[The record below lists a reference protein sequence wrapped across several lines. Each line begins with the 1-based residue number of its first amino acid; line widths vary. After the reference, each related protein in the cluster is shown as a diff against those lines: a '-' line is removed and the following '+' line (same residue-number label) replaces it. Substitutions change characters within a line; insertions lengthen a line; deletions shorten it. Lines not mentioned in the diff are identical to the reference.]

1 MLTLLFVAS
10 IKQRLVFIRN
20 TSMNQKI
27 TTILLLGGAVALVGY
42 FYLDSHG
49 TRLSELQPKFGK
61 DALAARFEYLSK
73 QGTNSCG
80 GGKDVV
86 KSLAD
91 DGSMQG
97 SCCGA
102 MSLHSYEEQ
111 IEGLKKYTDYDII
124 PPDPYDVAVD
134 WAKEMI
140 AYSEAKI
147 LSPEQQ
153 AIYDAAMEMSEE
165 GPCCCKCWHWYAY
178 EGLAKK
184 LIIDDNF
191 SAEQIAEVWDLS
203 DACGGEHS
211 H

>member
-1 MLTLLFVAS
+1 ML
-10 IKQRLVFIRN
+10 N

-42 FYLDSHG
+42 FYLDSRG
-49 TRLSELQPKFGK
+49 TKLGELQPHLAHE
-61 DALAARFEYLSK
+61 ALAARFEYLSQ

-86 KSLAD
+86 TTLSSE
-91 DGSMQG
+91 GRMQG
-97 SCCGA
+97 SCCGP

-111 IEGLKKYTDYDII
+111 VDGLKKYADYDII
-124 PPDPYDVAVD
+124 PPDPYDVPVA

-140 AYSEAKI
+140 AYNEQTT
-147 LSPEQQ
+147 LTPDQQ
-153 AIYDAAMEMSEE
+153 ALYDKAVEMSHEK

-184 LIIDDNF
+184 LIITEAF
-191 SAEQIAEVWDLS
+191 TAEQIAEVWDLS
-203 DACGGEHS
+203 DACGGEHA